1 MLILLVGYFY
11 CKYKEK
17 ALSLSVWII
26 YVVLLCPTNLDKTGS
41 TLEKFHLG
49 EWWWEDEI
57 RPPCL
62 SEL

>member
-11 CKYKEK
+11 FKYKEE

-26 YVVLLCPTNLDKTGS
+26 YAVLLCLTNLDKPGS

-49 EWWWEDEI
+49 EWWWEEEI
-57 RPPCL
+57 RPPSL